1 MKRAQSQIA
10 VAIVCC
16 LLGFLL
22 AYQFKVHAKEN
33 AEETNYISNDVLAEI
48 ESLKKEKE
56 ELVQTN
62 ASLSEELKKMEESVA
77 NDGKA
82 GEQLK
87 NQLDTTR
94 IQLGLVD
101 VCGPGIEISITTK
114 NSLFDPNSS
123 STNLGETELAFLVNT
138 LWFAG
143 AEAISINDIR
153 ITPQTGIKNSGEYV
167 AIGTVGRIDPSKDIT
182 IKAIGSPA
190 VLKES
195 ITFGTTS
202 KYQLLKL
209 YNVDVKEVKD
219 EDGLILEKST
229 QSLKSDYVK
238 KLE

>member
-1 MKRAQSQIA
+1 MKRTQSQIV

-22 AYQFKVHAKEN
+22 AYQFKVLAKEN
-33 AEETNYISNDVLAEI
+33 EEEINYVNNDVLSEI

-56 ELVQTN
+56 ELIQTN
-62 ASLSEELKKMEESVA
+62 ATLSEELKKMEENIA
-77 NDGKA
+77 NDSKA

-101 VCGPGIEISITTK
+101 VCGPGIEISITSK
-114 NSLFDPNSS
+114 NTIFDANTSNV
-123 STNLGETELAFLVNT
+123 NLGETELAFLLNT

-167 AIGTVGRIDPSKDIT
+167 AIGNVGRIDPSKDIT

-219 EDGLILEKST
+219 EDGIILEKST

-238 KLE
+238 KIE

>member
-22 AYQFKVHAKEN
+22 AYQFKVLAKEN

-114 NSLFDPNSS
+114 KSLFDPNSS

>member
-22 AYQFKVHAKEN
+22 AYQFKVLAKEN

-94 IQLGLVD
+94 IQLGD
-101 VCGPGIEISITTK
+101 
-114 NSLFDPNSS
+114 
-123 STNLGETELAFLVNT
+123 
-138 LWFAG
+138 
-143 AEAISINDIR
+143 R
-153 ITPQTGIKNSGEYV
+153 
-167 AIGTVGRIDPSKDIT
+167 
-182 IKAIGSPA
+182 
-190 VLKES
+190 
-195 ITFGTTS
+195 
-202 KYQLLKL
+202 
-209 YNVDVKEVKD
+209 
-219 EDGLILEKST
+219 KS
-229 QSLKSDYVK
+229 VV
-238 KLE
+238 